1 MKRSLR
7 TGFGFGLTSGIKMT
21 YTIREI
27 FRKSVEKNPDSTFL
41 EMWNGEVYESFS
53 YKEIK
58 GFVERL
64 GAGLTKLGIGKG
76 EKIALLA
83 ENSPGWVVCFLAI
96 VSGGWVVVPLDKELK
111 AKEICK
117 LIEFSDARIIFVSK
131 SLFHKL
137 EHLKIKHF
145 RIYFVDDLRGQE
157 KIDNGLASLMEAD
170 DFIERFNSIELNEDD
185 LASIVFTSGTT
196 GASKGVMLTHKNFV
210 SDVISSCN
218 RVNIKGS
225 DGMLLILPL
234 HHTFPL
240 TAGLL
245 SPLYK
250 GARIIIEN
258 NKKRILKTMQERR
271 PTYLLGVPKL
281 FQLFYEAMVSEARR
295 QGKEGAWLR
304 GIGLVRRI
312 KELTGINI
320 GRLVFRGLHKK
331 MGGKVKLFISGGA
344 PLNPELAKKYAY
356 LGIPL
361 LQGWGMTELSPVGT
375 SFSFSKWRFYF
386 TKYYE
391 DRFSS
396 IGPPIEGL
404 KIKLID
410 NPRKNLYVNLGGE
423 GELVVSGP
431 MVTPGYY
438 KDKEANKSS
447 FIYIGNEVWFKTGDI
462 GRVDDEGNF
471 YIVGRDKYIIVTPD
485 GKNIHPEEVE
495 EVLNKSPLIQESLVL
510 GQRSSQGERVVAI
523 ICPDTKNLLNFFKEN
538 GIPFSWDSI
547 YEEIHKEMQRLLKD
561 ISPYKWPLDFA
572 ITHYNKDGFETFE
585 KTTTLKIR
593 RELYKFPTHR
603 SYKSLK
609 KGGWRRLFFE
619 KLKS

>member
-1 MKRSLR
+1 
-7 TGFGFGLTSGIKMT
+7 MT

-41 EMWNGEVYESFS
+41 EMWNGKVYESFS

-76 EKIALLA
+76 EKIVLLA
-83 ENSPGWVVCFLAI
+83 ENSPAWVVCFLAI

-117 LIEFSDARIIFVSK
+117 LIEFSDAKIIFVSKSLFHKLEHGWVVVPLDKELKAKEICKLIEFSDAKIIFVSK

-170 DFIERFNSIELNEDD
+170 DSIERFNSIELNEDD

-225 DGMLLILPL
+225 EAMLLILPL

-331 MGGKVKLFISGGA
+331 MGGKIKLFISGGA

-361 LQGWGMTELSPVGT
+361 LQGWGMYDRAFPSGHILSI
-375 SFSFSKWRFYF
+375 F
-386 TKYYE
+386 
-391 DRFSS
+391 
-396 IGPPIEGL
+396 
-404 KIKLID
+404 
-410 NPRKNLYVNLGGE
+410 
-423 GELVVSGP
+423 
-431 MVTPGYY
+431 
-438 KDKEANKSS
+438 
-447 FIYIGNEVWFKTGDI
+447 
-462 GRVDDEGNF
+462 
-471 YIVGRDKYIIVTPD
+471 
-485 GKNIHPEEVE
+485 
-495 EVLNKSPLIQESLVL
+495 
-510 GQRSSQGERVVAI
+510 
-523 ICPDTKNLLNFFKEN
+523 
-538 GIPFSWDSI
+538 
-547 YEEIHKEMQRLLKD
+547 
-561 ISPYKWPLDFA
+561 
-572 ITHYNKDGFETFE
+572 
-585 KTTTLKIR
+585 
-593 RELYKFPTHR
+593 
-603 SYKSLK
+603 
-609 KGGWRRLFFE
+609 
-619 KLKS
+619 